1 MNDKKIL
8 DEQMKLKLQQEEYIK
23 ETKLENDRKQLQIIY
38 QQEILMKKVSYE
50 FIFDSFI
57 RFLFIDLNLNVFYLI
72 YVCFVI

>member
-1 MNDKKIL
+1 MNDKKML